1 MSSPDCQALFTAIVE
16 NGGKVWGLKSNVADD
31 DEPKRKG
38 CDIGYAL
45 VADSCEGTD
54 NVDACT
60 VTALDAITAFAVP
73 NPNCS
78 SQKSVGFFGS
88 GYSSGHPSEQITQP
102 MSDRQRF
109 IFANPFSLRRVST

>member
-1 MSSPDCQALFTAIVE
+1 MRQEFSGP
-16 NGGKVWGLKSNVADD
+16 NKY
-31 DEPKRKG
+31 KG

-45 VADSCEGTD
+45 AISSCEGA
-54 NVDACT
+54 NSVDACT

-88 GYSSGHPSEQITQP
+88 GCSLGCPAEQITQP
-102 MSDRQRF
+102 TSDWQSF
-109 IFANPFSLRRVST
+109 I

>member
-54 NVDACT
+54 NVDTCT
-60 VTALDAITAFAVP
+60 VTALGCDHCFR
-73 NPNCS
+73 S
-78 SQKSVGFFGS
+78 SKPRRILAESVGFFGS
-88 GYSSGHPSEQITQP
+88 GRSSGYPSERITQP
-102 MSDRQRF
+102 TSDQQVL
-109 IFANPFSLRRVST
+109 FS